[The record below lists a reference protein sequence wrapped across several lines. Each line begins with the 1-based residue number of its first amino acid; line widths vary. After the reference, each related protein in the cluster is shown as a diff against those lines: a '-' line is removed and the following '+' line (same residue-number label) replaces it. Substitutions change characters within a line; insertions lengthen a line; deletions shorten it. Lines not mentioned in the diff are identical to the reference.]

1 MYNRMYECDSKQ
13 VQLSMCVHCEC
24 LIVCTCVQMSVR
36 VGTCVSVCV
45 FERTASGQSHSAGLR
60 YLDCSEESV

>member
-13 VQLSMCVHCEC
+13 VQLSMCVRCEC
-24 LIVCTCVQMSVR
+24 LIVCMCVRMSVR

-45 FERTASGQSHSAGLR
+45 CLNARHRGRATAQ
-60 YLDCSEESV
+60 V

>member
-45 FERTASGQSHSAGLR
+45 CLNARYQGRATAQ
-60 YLDCSEESV
+60 V